1 MTLLTP
7 EEISGKW
14 KGNGCFC
21 TPEGDKLTITPAC
34 AGGICVYRSCYGIPC
49 CGSCCGI
56 PCCGSQYYY
65 KFGSN
70 CGQLFGADGPVYD
83 DVIGEGLL
91 TPDANTISRLNM
103 CGAGYVRD
111 DGGPRRHGM
120 PVRAR
125 LPGRQRVC
133 TEHHPGASRLL

>member
-1 MTLLTP
+1 MAGTTLLTP

-70 CGQLFGADGPVYD
+70 CGRLFGADGPVYD

-111 DGGPRRHGM
+111 DGGGAPEPGNM
-120 PVRAR
+120 VR
-125 LPGRQRVC
+125 G
-133 TEHHPGASRLL
+133 

>member
-1 MTLLTP
+1 MGNLSAGTTLLTP

-34 AGGICVYRSCYGIPC
+34 AGGICVYRSCYGCPC
-49 CGSCCGI
+49 CGSSCGI

-70 CGQLFGADGPVYD
+70 CGRLFGADGPLYD
-83 DVIGEGLL
+83 DCIGEGLL

-111 DGGPRRHGM
+111 DGGGAPEPGNM
-120 PVRAR
+120 VR
-125 LPGRQRVC
+125 
-133 TEHHPGASRLL
+133 S